1 MPNNEKIIKVRYM
14 KVIEKYKKNNNLKI
28 SRKIDYE
35 KSMLLYMI
43 KLYCKYNHK
52 EYHKNYNKTFGSK
65 NICKECEEV
74 YNYACERT
82 SKCRFISTKTF
93 CSACSS
99 HCYKK
104 DMREKIKK
112 IMIFSGQRMII
123 FSPIVTLKHVFVMLL
138 CNMKKNI

>member
-1 MPNNEKIIKVRYM
+1 MPNMKTTNM
-14 KVIEKYKKNNNLKI
+14 KVIERYEQNNSLKI
-28 SRKIDYE
+28 KRKIDYE
-35 KSMLLYMI
+35 KNMLLYMI
-43 KLYCKYNHK
+43 KLYCRHNHK

-104 DMREKIKK
+104 EMREKIKN
-112 IMIFSGQRMII
+112 IMIFSGKRMIFYRPVI
-123 FSPIVTLKHVFVMLL
+123 ALKHVFVMLVR
-138 CNMKKNI
+138 NMKKNI

>member
-1 MPNNEKIIKVRYM
+1 MPNMKTTNM
-14 KVIEKYKKNNNLKI
+14 KVIERYEQNNSLKI
-28 SRKIDYE
+28 KRKIDY
-35 KSMLLYMI
+35 KKNMLLYMI
-43 KLYCKYNHK
+43 KLYCRHNHK

-104 DMREKIKK
+104 DMREKIKN
-112 IMIFSGQRMII
+112 IMIFSGKRMI
-123 FSPIVTLKHVFVMLL
+123 FYSPVIALKHVFVMLVR
-138 CNMKKNI
+138 NMKKNIKKY